1 VLAIGV
7 KAGEH
12 CMRIRVLRISF
23 QRLSRNQFSVGR
35 PTNFEQQAR
44 QVTIGPSPLGRDFN
58 YTSQRLLGS
67 RVLTQFRLGER
78 LDLEGVDILRCC
90 GQDLGRNC

>member
-1 VLAIGV
+1 
-7 KAGEH
+7 
-12 CMRIRVLRISF
+12 MRIRVLRISF
-23 QRLSRNQFSVGR
+23 QRLSRNQFSVGG

-58 YTSQRLLGS
+58 NTSQRLLGS